1 MNTNTSILIL
11 VVLVVVIT
19 AIIYLGKRAWQNA
32 WSELASRLGLECIPG
47 SFLRNPSVA
56 GTYRG
61 RNLTLDSFMRGS
73 GKNRTT
79 YTRIVTSVNNLTQ
92 LSMKVYQETVF
103 SKVGKL
109 LGGQDIKIGNEQFD
123 QRYII
128 RGQPEMDVVL
138 LLSSIGLQQKLLQDR
153 TFNFDLKGSELYFEK
168 RGIEKNV
175 DQLQRV
181 FDLLCDIA
189 EAVEHFSH

>member
-1 MNTNTSILIL
+1 
-11 VVLVVVIT
+11 
-19 AIIYLGKRAWQNA
+19 
-32 WSELASRLGLECIPG
+32 
-47 SFLRNPSVA
+47 
-56 GTYRG
+56 
-61 RNLTLDSFMRGS
+61 MRGS

-109 LGGQDIKIGNEQFD
+109 LGGQDIQIGNEQFD

-168 RGIEKNV
+168 RGIERNV